1 MATTDSFHV
10 ENLFSFENAVCL
22 VTGGGT
28 GIGLMAT
35 QALSAN
41 GAKVYITG
49 RRKEVLENARKEHS
63 PHSTS
68 KPKLNGEII
77 PIGPCDVRN
86 KDSLQNLVKEIESRE
101 KFLSLVVAA
110 AGVPGPKESHPQTG
124 DAKELKDNLWP
135 EKVEDWNETYN
146 FDTTSVYFTTI
157 AFLPLLQAAPKDH
170 WSSVIVI
177 SSMSGMIRH
186 SQSHFAYNA
195 AKAATAH
202 LSKMM
207 SKEFAK
213 TGVRVN
219 SIAPGYFPSEMTMK
233 QSDERNKTSMPDEKV
248 KDKGHE
254 VPAGRAGSDEEM
266 GMAVVFLSKCGYVNG
281 QILAVDGGVLNEV
294 GG

>member
-1 MATTDSFHV
+1 MASTANFRV
-10 ENLFSFENAVCL
+10 EHLFSLKDYVCL

-49 RRKEVLENARKEHS
+49 RRANVLETAIKHS
-63 PHSTS
+63 PQKHDA
-68 KPKLNGEII
+68 PMHGEII
-77 PIGPCDVRN
+77 PIGPTDVRS
-86 KDSLQNLVKEIESRE
+86 KDDLEKLVKDIEAE
-101 KFLSLVVAA
+101 KSYLSLVVAA
-110 AGVPGPKESHPQTG
+110 AGVPGPKEPR
-124 DAKELKDNLWP
+124 P
-135 EKVEDWNETYN
+135 ETDSAEEHKKQAWDSESVEDWNETYST
-146 FDTTSVYFTTI
+146 DVTSVYFTTL
-157 AFLPLLQAAPKDH
+157 ATLPLLQRAPKDH
-170 WSSVIVI
+170 YSSVVVI
-177 SSMSGMIRH
+177 SSMSGIMRH
-186 SQSHFAYNA
+186 SQSHFAYNS

-213 TGVRVN
+213 FGVRVN

-233 QSDERNKTSMPDEKV
+233 GSNEQNKVHMPDEKV

-254 VPAGRAGSDEEM
+254 VPAGRSGRDEEM
-266 GMAVVFLSKCGYVNG
+266 GMAVIFLTKNAYVNG

>member
-1 MATTDSFHV
+1 MASTGDVHISS
-10 ENLFSFENAVCL
+10 LFSLKGHVCL

-35 QALSAN
+35 QALAAN

-49 RRKEVLENARKEHS
+49 RRKEVLENAAKTHS
-63 PHSTS
+63 PS
-68 KPKLNGEII
+68 KSSDSDAVNGEII
-77 PIGPCDVRN
+77 PIGPCDVTK
-86 KDSLQNLVKEIESRE
+86 KDDLERITAELESKE
-101 KFLSLVVAA
+101 KYLSLVVAA
-110 AGVPGPKESHPQTG
+110 AGVSGPKGFPDTS
-124 DAKELKDNLWP
+124 DADQMKKNLWQ
-135 EKVEDWNETYN
+135 ESVDEWNATYN
-146 FDTTSVYFTTI
+146 TNVTSVFFSVVS
-157 AFLPLLQAAPKDH
+157 FLPLLQRAPPEQT
-170 WSSVIVI
+170 SNVIVI
-177 SSMSGMIRH
+177 SSMSGIMRH
-186 SQSHFAYNA
+186 SQAHFSYNA

-233 QSDERNKTSMPDEKV
+233 ESDDRNKAHMPDEKV

-266 GMAVVFLSKCGYVNG
+266 AMAVIFLSKCGYVNG
-281 QILAVDGGVLNEV
+281 EVLPLDGGVLNEV
-294 GG
+294 GA